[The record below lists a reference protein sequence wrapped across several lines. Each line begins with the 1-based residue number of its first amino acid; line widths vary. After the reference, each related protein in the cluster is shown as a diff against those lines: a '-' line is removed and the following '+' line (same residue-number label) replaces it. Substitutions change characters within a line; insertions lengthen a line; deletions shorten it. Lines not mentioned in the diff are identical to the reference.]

1 MLKYFKWFFQ
11 FWSKAK
17 YRMTGVFLM
26 TILTILVKTAF
37 PVMLKEIVD
46 LLEQKKFD
54 GIYLTI
60 GLFTA
65 MAVLHELVSQGLP
78 TCRSYMNSLFAM
90 MVRNKYYEIY
100 TKKMTCFFKKFRTGD
115 LLTRL
120 TDDVDGG
127 WDRISWYSCSGILR
141 PIEAAC
147 VLIFTLSVMFYYSW
161 ELTLFAFIPL
171 PFLVFI
177 MAICQDKMVKYTDEK
192 QAAISECNNVLE
204 ACFSGIRVIKTTLS
218 EEDQLRKYE
227 EALANRVAKEKTF
240 LKLNQVMQFFSLL
253 IENIGSVIVIFIGG
267 YYVINDRI
275 SIGTLLLFIMYLQRL
290 LDPIWTLSW
299 SYASSKQV
307 FRYVDRLMETESDG
321 LDAEAESNS
330 SLKEF
335 NSLELS
341 GVTYSFEDAQS
352 PVLTDISLELK
363 KGETLAIIG
372 AVGSGK
378 TSLLEVIAGN
388 LKPDQGKVLVNGKNL
403 NDYKSADFADIL
415 GYVRQENILFSETI
429 RQNMELGNSYHP
441 TDLESSLFIARMEDE
456 LKKFPLGLDTVLG
469 QRGLSL
475 SGGQKQRLSIARTL
489 LRKPQLLLL
498 DDCTAAMDATT
509 EQHFWQA
516 FKTNLP
522 QTSCVIVT
530 HRLATAKQA
539 DKIIVIDGNTI
550 KECGTHEQLMCG
562 NTLYKKLMIKEE
574 NAGSN
579 GLSESETDIVL
590 AFAG

>member
-1 MLKYFKWFFQ
+1 
-11 FWSKAK
+11 
-17 YRMTGVFLM
+17 MTGVFLM

-78 TCRSYMNSLFAM
+78 TCRAYMNSLFAM
-90 MVRNKYYEIY
+90 LVRNKYYEIY
-100 TKKMTCFFKKFRTGD
+100 TKKMTRFFKKFRTGD

-127 WDRISWYSCSGILR
+127 WDRIAWYSCSGILR

-341 GVTYSFEDAQS
+341 AVTYSFEDAQS
-352 PVLTDISLELK
+352 PVLTDISLKLK

-378 TSLLEVIAGN
+378 TSLLELIAGN

-562 NTLYKKLMIKEE
+562 DTLYKKIMIKEE
-574 NAGSN
+574 KTDT
-579 GLSESETDIVL
+579 ESSIEEDFKP
-590 AFAG
+590 AFAV